1 MRVIDLIAV
10 ALSALLVS
18 CESSEP
24 VRDMFDE
31 RLKRIQT
38 HGYPTASLST
48 TPQVSQLGG
57 GAAASFAG
65 AAQNGSD
72 SFVSSK
78 GPPVSVETRS
88 SGEKGFSLNLVDAS
102 VAAAAKSVLGD
113 ILQTTYVV
121 DPRVKGTV
129 TLQTSQPV
137 SRDALIDIME
147 SALAVNGAAIVRK
160 GGTYQI
166 VPASEAMLSTP
177 AVTVP
182 LSTPAGPGVRVQVVE
197 LRYIGAE
204 EMKSILEPISR
215 QGAILRT
222 DKTRNLLM
230 LAGTSSDLTAMRDA
244 IATFDV
250 DWMRGMSVAL
260 HPLKASQPE
269 AVAKELTT
277 IFGAE
282 GGPGSNLIRFI
293 PNERLNAVLVL
304 TSRAS
309 YLARASG
316 WIEKLD
322 KLASANEEQL
332 FVYNI
337 QNRPAKE
344 LAQVLQAVL
353 SKQESRASG
362 ANLVA
367 PDLVAETLTTEK
379 NAPVQP
385 ALSAASAYSEAGAV
399 KTSIVADA
407 ENNALLIS
415 TTHREYERVKLLLR
429 QLDVTPTQILIEAVI
444 AEVTLNDQ
452 LKFGLRWFFESGN
465 FRVGLSDIASGAATP
480 TFPGFAWSFATSDVG
495 VTLNALSSITDVNIV
510 SAPTLTA
517 LNNQKATLQV
527 GDQVPIVTQ
536 QSTSTVTGNSAVVS
550 SIELKDTGVI
560 LKVLPRVNTSGRVM
574 LDIEQEVSNV
584 VRTTTSGIDSPTI
597 QQRKLSTRVI
607 VGDNES
613 LALGGLIQQ
622 HNSLTRSQMPLLGKI
637 PLLGNAF
644 KNKEDRIA
652 KTELI
657 IFIKPRIVRDIWQA
671 REVTAEF
678 RQQLGFGSGLR
689 KVRGGANELHQDVKR
704 LAF

>member
-1 MRVIDLIAV
+1 MQLIG
-10 ALSALLVS
+10 
-18 CESSEP
+18 
-24 VRDMFDE
+24 E
-31 RLKRIQT
+31 RA
-38 HGYPTASLST
+38 GDYS
-48 TPQVSQLGG
+48 
-57 GAAASFAG
+57 GAI
-65 AAQNGSD
+65 QNGSGT
-72 SFVSSK
+72 FVS
-78 GPPVSVETRS
+78 PRAPAVSVEALR
-88 SGEKGFSLNLVDAS
+88 SGEPGYSLNLIDTSIAV
-102 VAAAAKSVLGD
+102 AAKSVLGD
-113 ILQTTYVV
+113 ILQASYVI

-137 SRDALIDIME
+137 SREALLDIVE
-147 SALAVNGAAIVRK
+147 TALAVNGAAIVRK
-160 GGTYQI
+160 GGSYQI
-166 VPASEAMLSTP
+166 VPVSEAMLSTP
-177 AVTVP
+177 SVTVP

-197 LRYIGAE
+197 LQYIGAE

-215 QGAILRT
+215 QGSILRT
-222 DKTRNLLM
+222 DTTRNLLM
-230 LAGTSSDLTAMRDA
+230 LAGTANDLTAMRDA

-250 DWMRGMSVAL
+250 DWMKGMSVAL
-260 HPLKASQPE
+260 HSLKASAPE
-269 AVAKELTT
+269 AVANELTT

-282 GGPGSNLIRFI
+282 GGPGSNLIRFV

-304 TSRAS
+304 TSRRS
-309 YLARASG
+309 YLARASA
-316 WIEKLD
+316 WIAKLD

-353 SKQESRASG
+353 SGKASG
-362 ANLVA
+362 SSKTNTVA
-367 PDLVAETLTTEK
+367 PDLVAATLTSDE
-379 NAPVQP
+379 ADQAEPDV
-385 ALSAASAYSEAGAV
+385 SAAAAYSDTSGT
-399 KTSIVADA
+399 KTSIVADI

-415 TTHREYERVKLLLR
+415 TTHREYDRVKLLLK
-429 QLDVTPTQILIEAVI
+429 QLDVMPTQILIEAVI
-444 AEVTLNDQ
+444 AEVSLNDE

-465 FRVGLSDIASGAATP
+465 FRVGFSDLASGATSAA
-480 TFPGFAWSFATSDVG
+480 FPGFGWSFATSDVS

-510 SAPTLTA
+510 SAPTLMA

-536 QSTSTVTGNSAVVS
+536 QSTSTVTGNSAIVS
-550 SIELKDTGVI
+550 SVELKDTGII

-622 HNSLTRSQMPLLGKI
+622 RDTLTRSQVPVLGKI
-637 PLLGNAF
+637 PLFGNAF
-644 KNKEDRIA
+644 KNKEDKIN

-657 IFIKPRIVRDIWQA
+657 IFIKPRIVRDVWQA
-671 REVTAEF
+671 RDVTAEF
-678 RQQLGFGSGLR
+678 RQQLEFGSGLR
-689 KVRGGANELHQDVKR
+689 KVRGGSNDLHQDAKR
-704 LAF
+704 LAY

>member
-1 MRVIDLIAV
+1 M
-10 ALSALLVS
+10 
-18 CESSEP
+18 ES
-24 VRDMFDE
+24 R
-31 RLKRIQT
+31 K
-38 HGYPTASLST
+38 
-48 TPQVSQLGG
+48 
-57 GAAASFAG
+57 
-65 AAQNGSD
+65 
-72 SFVSSK
+72 
-78 GPPVSVETRS
+78 
-88 SGEKGFSLNLVDAS
+88 SGEQGYSLNLVDAPIA
-102 VAAAAKSVLGD
+102 VAAKSVLGD
-113 ILQTTYVV
+113 ILQASYVV
-121 DPRVKGTV
+121 DPRVKGMI

-137 SRDALIDIME
+137 SREALLDIVE
-147 SALAVNGAAIVRK
+147 TALAVNGAAIVHK
-160 GGTYQI
+160 GGSYQI
-166 VPASEAMLSTP
+166 VPVSEAMLTTP
-177 AVTVP
+177 SVTVP
-182 LSTPAGPGVRVQVVE
+182 LSTPTGPGVRVQVVE
-197 LRYIGAE
+197 LQYIGAE

-215 QGAILRT
+215 QGSILRT
-222 DKTRNLLM
+222 DTTRNLLM
-230 LAGTSSDLTAMRDA
+230 LAGTNTDLTAMRDA

-250 DWMRGMSVAL
+250 DWMKGMSVAL

-277 IFGAE
+277 IFGTE
-282 GGPGSNLIRFI
+282 GGPGSNLIRFV

-304 TSRAS
+304 TSRRS
-309 YLARASG
+309 YLARAST

-353 SKQESRASG
+353 SGKGSASSG
-362 ANLVA
+362 TNTVA
-367 PDLVAETLTTEK
+367 PDLVAETLTSKET
-379 NAPVQP
+379 NQAHPSV
-385 ALSAASAYSEAGAV
+385 SAVAAYSETSAA
-399 KTSIVADA
+399 KTSIVADT

-415 TTHREYERVKLLLR
+415 TTHREYDRVKLLLK
-429 QLDVTPTQILIEAVI
+429 QLDVMPTQILIEAVI
-444 AEVTLNDQ
+444 AEVSLNDE
-452 LKFGLRWFFESGN
+452 LKFGLRWFFESGK
-465 FRVGLSDIASGAATP
+465 FRVGFSDLASGATSAA
-480 TFPGFAWSFATSDVG
+480 FPGFGWSFATSDVS

-510 SAPTLTA
+510 SAPTLMA

-536 QSTSTVTGNSAVVS
+536 QSTSTTTVNAATVS
-550 SIELKDTGVI
+550 SVELKDTGII

-622 HNSLTRSQMPLLGKI
+622 RDTLTRSQVPVLGKI
-637 PLLGNAF
+637 PLFGNAF
-644 KNKEDRIA
+644 KNKEDKIN

-657 IFIKPRIVRDIWQA
+657 IFIKPRIVRDVWQA
-671 REVTAEF
+671 RDVTAEF

-689 KVRGGANELHQDVKR
+689 QVRGGSSDLHQDAKR
-704 LAF
+704 LAY

>member
-1 MRVIDLIAV
+1 MRVRTTIVSAVSIA
-10 ALSALLVS
+10 LVG
-18 CESSEP
+18 CASSEP
-24 VRDMFDE
+24 VRDTFNE
-31 RLKRIQT
+31 RLNRIET
-38 HGYPTASLST
+38 HGY
-48 TPQVSQLGG
+48 
-57 GAAASFAG
+57 AASSLNGQDVQLIGERAG
-65 AAQNGSD
+65 DYSGAIQNGSGT
-72 SFVSSK
+72 FVS
-78 GPPVSVETRS
+78 PRAPAVSVEALR
-88 SGEKGFSLNLVDAS
+88 SGEPGYSLNLIDTSIAV
-102 VAAAAKSVLGD
+102 AAKSVLGD
-113 ILQTTYVV
+113 ILQASYVI

-137 SRDALIDIME
+137 SREALLDIVE
-147 SALAVNGAAIVRK
+147 TALAVNGAAIVRK
-160 GGTYQI
+160 GGSYQI
-166 VPASEAMLSTP
+166 VPVSEAMLSTP
-177 AVTVP
+177 SVTVP

-197 LRYIGAE
+197 LQYIGAE

-215 QGAILRT
+215 QGSILRT
-222 DKTRNLLM
+222 DTTRNLLM
-230 LAGTSSDLTAMRDA
+230 LAGTANDLTAMRDA

-250 DWMRGMSVAL
+250 DWMKGMSVAL
-260 HPLKASQPE
+260 HSLKASAPE
-269 AVAKELTT
+269 AVANELTT

-282 GGPGSNLIRFI
+282 GGPGSNLIRFV

-304 TSRAS
+304 TSRRS
-309 YLARASG
+309 YLARASA
-316 WIEKLD
+316 WIAKLD

-353 SKQESRASG
+353 SGKASG
-362 ANLVA
+362 SSKTNTVA
-367 PDLVAETLTTEK
+367 PDLVAATLTSDE
-379 NAPVQP
+379 ADQAEPDV
-385 ALSAASAYSEAGAV
+385 SAAAAYSDTSGT
-399 KTSIVADA
+399 KTSIVADI

-415 TTHREYERVKLLLR
+415 TTHREYDRVKLLLK
-429 QLDVTPTQILIEAVI
+429 QLDVMPTQILIEAVI
-444 AEVTLNDQ
+444 AEVSLNDE

-465 FRVGLSDIASGAATP
+465 FRVGFSDLASGATSAA
-480 TFPGFAWSFATSDVG
+480 FPGFGWSFATSDVS

-510 SAPTLTA
+510 SAPTLMA

-536 QSTSTVTGNSAVVS
+536 QSTSTVTGNSAIVS
-550 SIELKDTGVI
+550 SVELKDTGII

-622 HNSLTRSQMPLLGKI
+622 RDTLTRSQVPVLGKI
-637 PLLGNAF
+637 PLFGNAF
-644 KNKEDRIA
+644 KNKEDKIN

-657 IFIKPRIVRDIWQA
+657 IFIKPRIVRDVWQA
-671 REVTAEF
+671 RDVTAEF
-678 RQQLGFGSGLR
+678 RQQLEFGSGLR
-689 KVRGGANELHQDVKR
+689 KVRGGSNDLHQDAKR
-704 LAF
+704 LAY